1 MYFGYN
7 LTNLRS
13 FYNFLLFCK
22 KKMQK
27 ENKIKQLKETKK
39 KKKIGERNIKRKK
52 NETKINIEVLT
63 YLTMV

>member
-39 KKKIGERNIKRKK
+39 KKR
-52 NETKINIEVLT
+52 
-63 YLTMV
+63 